1 MGYLR
6 SSAAL
11 MMAFLVFLNLGLAGC
26 GKKQAPAVGKEAP
39 AVQKKAVE
47 ASVGTGQADA
57 PAAGTEGVAPTPS
70 MAPIT
75 EERTFYDFEGD
86 LQGWEVP
93 QWALGKTDHVA
104 KEVSVSQDV
113 ASHGKSSMKVLVDFY
128 GGAWTAGLVEI
139 QQYLDLSGYRVIRAD
154 LYLPPD
160 APIGLKGKLILTVGD
175 NWKFVEMNG
184 SIPLMPGE
192 WVTVTAN
199 IEPGS
204 YDWKRVVPDE
214 EFAKD
219 VRKIAVRVE
228 SNNKPKYAGVYYVDN
243 VRVGR

>member
-1 MGYLR
+1 MVYLR

-11 MMAFLVFLNLGLAGC
+11 MMAILVLINLGLSGC
-26 GKKQAPAVGKEAP
+26 GGDRGPAARKEAP
-39 AVQKKAVE
+39 AAEKGV
-47 ASVGTGQADA
+47 DA
-57 PAAGTEGVAPTPS
+57 TAEKAGTAAPLAGSEGVPPTPS

-104 KEVSVSQDV
+104 KEVSISQDV
-113 ASHGKSSMKVLVDFY
+113 ASRGKSSMKVDADFY

-139 QQYLDLSGYRVIRAD
+139 QQYLDLSNYRVIRAD
-154 LYLPPD
+154 LYIPPD

-184 SIPLMPGE
+184 SVPLMPGE
-192 WVTVTAN
+192 WVTVTAS

-228 SNNKPKYAGVYYVDN
+228 SNNKPKYTGVYYVDN